1 MSEPADIKRPIAV
14 IRSALALA
22 FLVGCSEPPPPPSV
36 AELLADPVLLDATM
50 VRCLQQHDG
59 TNYAPE
65 CINAREAAGQLALA
79 AEQARQ
85 AELEAESERK
95 REALRRA
102 QEAADAARQQA
113 LARAEQRE
121 TAEYLGLL
129 PPATVTTEASPAAT
143 EELHFIT
150 VDDRIKVDE
159 ESPAGEPGF
168 TAVGEEALPQVTVQ
182 EIDLGALMQSAPPE
196 PEPEAE

>member
-1 MSEPADIKRPIAV
+1 MSEPADIKRPVVA
-14 IRSALALA
+14 IRGALALA

-65 CINAREAAGQLALA
+65 CISAREAAGQLALA

-85 AELEAESERK
+85 AELDAESERK
-95 REALRRA
+95 RDALRRA
-102 QEAADAARQQA
+102 QEAIDAARRQA
-113 LARAEQRE
+113 LELAEQRAA
-121 TAEYLGLL
+121 AEYLGLL
-129 PPATVTTEASPAAT
+129 PPVTVTPEASPAAT

-150 VDDRIKVDE
+150 VDA
-159 ESPAGEPGF
+159 ESPAGEAGF
-168 TAVGEEALPQVTVQ
+168 TAVGDEPSPQVTVQ
-182 EIDLGALMQSAPPE
+182 EIDLGALIQSAPPE

>member
-1 MSEPADIKRPIAV
+1 MSEPADIKRPIAA
-14 IRSALALA
+14 IRSVLAFA
-22 FLVGCSEPPPPPSV
+22 FLVGCSEPLPPPSV

-50 VRCLQQHDG
+50 VRCLEQHDG

-65 CINAREAAGQLALA
+65 CISAREAAGQLALA

-85 AELEAESERK
+85 AELEAESTRK

-113 LARAEQRE
+113 LALAEQRE

-129 PPATVTTEASPAAT
+129 LPAAVTTEASPAGT
-143 EELHFIT
+143 DELHFIT
-150 VDDRIKVDE
+150 VDDKSAVPG
-159 ESPAGEPGF
+159 SSAGETGF
-168 TAVGEEALPQVTVQ
+168 TAAGEEALPQVTVR
-182 EIDLGALMQSAPPE
+182 EIDLGALMQASPPE